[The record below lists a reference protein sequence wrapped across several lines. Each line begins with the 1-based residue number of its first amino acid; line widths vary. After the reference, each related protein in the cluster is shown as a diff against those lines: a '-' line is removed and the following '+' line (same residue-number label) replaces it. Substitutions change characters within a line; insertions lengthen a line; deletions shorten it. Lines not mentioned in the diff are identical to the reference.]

1 MCLSTIERERERERE
16 REISRMVKVPDERP
30 NGYAIHASVWTVISI
45 WPSSVKVVRLWNERK
60 GGWEDGNLER
70 ERERERERD
79 FIREQRQ

>member
-1 MCLSTIERERERERE
+1 
-16 REISRMVKVPDERP
+16 MVKVPDERP

-79 FIREQRQ
+79 FIREQRH